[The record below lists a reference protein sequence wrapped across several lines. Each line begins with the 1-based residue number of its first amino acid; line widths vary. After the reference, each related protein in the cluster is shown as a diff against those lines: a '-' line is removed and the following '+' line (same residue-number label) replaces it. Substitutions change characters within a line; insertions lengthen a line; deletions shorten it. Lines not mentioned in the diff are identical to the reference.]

1 MLTLAGKNLFKEKTR
16 LLISIGGV
24 AFAVVLIVLLRGLY
38 LAYETKVN
46 DYYESMAVD
55 AWVLQQGSADLA
67 FSYSRLPLAMA
78 DRLERIYGVREVIP
92 YSARQLG
99 FRIGGRDVALKI
111 AAFNPHRTG
120 SGPGPLAMD
129 SGTRHITDRQIIVD
143 KVFAR
148 RHGVEVGDHLVVN
161 DQRLEV
167 AGLSKGGDMVV
178 FQYGFVTRKRAR
190 KLLESKDLVTAFLL
204 VYEKDAPVGYV
215 RDQVRAMS
223 GGGVMVKSL
232 PEIIKANRRVI
243 NEGFLPVLGVLLA
256 IGFFIGV
263 AVIGLTIYSAV
274 LEHRRDYGILKAVGA
289 RNGQMLLV
297 VGVQAV
303 FSAMAGYV
311 VGVGVSLLAARGAER
326 WVPQFITSIQP
337 RDLALVAVAA
347 FCMGL
352 IAAFIPL
359 RRIATVDPAV
369 VFRA

>member
-1 MLTLAGKNLFKEKTR
+1 MLTLARKNLFKEKTR
-16 LLISIGGV
+16 LAISIGGV

-46 DYYESMAVD
+46 DYYDSMHVD

-67 FSYSRLPLAMA
+67 FSYSRLPLDLA
-78 DRLERIYGVREVIP
+78 DRLESIYGVKEVVP

-99 FRIGGRDVALKI
+99 FKIDGKDVALKI
-111 AAFNPHRTG
+111 AAFNPGRRG
-120 SGPGPLAMD
+120 PGPGPLAMD
-129 SGTRHITDRQIIVD
+129 SGTREITDRQIIVD

-148 RHGVEVGDHLVVN
+148 RHDVALGDDLDIN

-167 AGLSKGGDMVV
+167 AGLSEGGDMVV
-178 FQYGFVTRKRAR
+178 FQYGFVTRRRAR
-190 KLLESKDLVTAFLL
+190 ELLESKDLVTGFLL
-204 VYEKDAPVGYV
+204 VYEEDAPVGFV
-215 RDQVRAMS
+215 RDQVRAA
-223 GGGVMVKSL
+223 GAGVMVKSL

-256 IGFFIGV
+256 IGFVIGV

-303 FSAMAGYV
+303 FSAMAGYA
-311 VGVGVSLLAARGAER
+311 VGVAVSLLAARGAEE
-326 WVPQFITSIQP
+326 WVPQFITSIQS

-347 FCMGL
+347 LFMGL